1 MPKSPETDTGSDT
14 PAPPWNPL
22 PRMNALRVFKS
33 AARHLSFSAAAVE
46 LGTSQPAVSRA
57 IAELECQLGTRLF
70 ERSHRAILL
79 TPAGEVF
86 HRTVAI
92 CLERIAA
99 GALTVA
105 GLADD
110 RRIVIACGGP
120 PRNCS

>member
-14 PAPPWNPL
+14 PPSSRNPL
-22 PRMNALRVFKS
+22 PRMNALRVFES
-33 AARHLSFSAAAVE
+33 AARHLSFSAAAAE
-46 LGTSQPAVSRA
+46 LRTTQPSVSRA

-70 ERSHRAILL
+70 ERGHRAILL

-86 HRTVAI
+86 HRTVVI
-92 CLERIAA
+92 CLERIAT
-99 GALTVA
+99 GALTAA